1 MTRFRD
7 VTDAVDGDDGASDD
21 DDDDAFDHVGHNGIY
36 GAATLARVASYAS
49 WDGASSPLRASLELR
64 PGAGR
69 ASRALL
75 EEEEEENEDAS
86 GGGGGGGGGRGD
98 EELDRA
104 LTGRRG
110 RASTPAFLDAT
121 DPGAA
126 ATLAVARLIA
136 ASGRDALPRGL
147 VRLMSPYQSN
157 FRELKRIGKGGFGS
171 VCAAV
176 GRLDERAVAVKKI
189 HFKSAV
195 PPWAD
200 NDSLEL
206 LHEDLLREARAL
218 ALMDHP
224 CLVRYH
230 GAWIEPR
237 WSKLAGVG
245 GGGGGGG
252 SERKKNGVGGAIVR
266 RDSALS
272 FSSASSSDSETEYD
286 DTTSGSVALA
296 GSESAL
302 TLSPKK
308 TTRED
313 LNRDRSGDDGSGGDR
328 DPAAGDS
335 GDASVVWTP
344 AALAANAFRWPYT
357 LHITMELCP
366 GSTLRDWIRL
376 RPRGDV
382 QPGALNHIFSSVA
395 EALRYVHAHGIIHRD
410 VKPANVLVHR
420 GVSPLEPAV
429 KLMDFGLAVFHE
441 KNASGAGREG
451 GRRGDGDGDGGG
463 SDGGRP
469 DAFTVGVGTATYVAP
484 EQRSGHGRYT
494 TAVDMYSLGVVL
506 VEMITP
512 LGYDATESE
521 RLTVIA
527 EAKASNLREDA
538 VSRFPKHA
546 GLAKELMSIDP
557 KLRPSAAAVLKRWPR
572 INGGGVDRGS
582 GGVGGRARA
591 APARTQSL
599 PEMDLAALAESV
611 ELENQILAEETT
623 ANPNSRRPNGGG
635 GGRSRLGL
643 PDARR
648 LDRLN
653 EGSGGIDVGTA
664 SRDDLAAEVVRLQ
677 ERLLML
683 GDEWR
688 SNVVDPPV
696 VIRENA

>member
-245 GGGGGGG
+245 GGG
-252 SERKKNGVGGAIVR
+252 R
-266 RDSALS
+266 RRRRRRRA
-272 FSSASSSDSETEYD
+272 E
-286 DTTSGSVALA
+286 
-296 GSESAL
+296 
-302 TLSPKK
+302 KK
-308 TTRED
+308 TASAA
-313 LNRDRSGDDGSGGDR
+313 RS
-328 DPAAGDS
+328 
-335 GDASVVWTP
+335 
-344 AALAANAFRWPYT
+344 
-357 LHITMELCP
+357 C
-366 GSTLRDWIRL
+366 
-376 RPRGDV
+376 
-382 QPGALNHIFSSVA
+382 
-395 EALRYVHAHGIIHRD
+395 
-410 VKPANVLVHR
+410 
-420 GVSPLEPAV
+420 
-429 KLMDFGLAVFHE
+429 
-441 KNASGAGREG
+441 
-451 GRRGDGDGDGGG
+451 
-463 SDGGRP
+463 
-469 DAFTVGVGTATYVAP
+469 
-484 EQRSGHGRYT
+484 
-494 TAVDMYSLGVVL
+494 
-506 VEMITP
+506 
-512 LGYDATESE
+512 DATARS
-521 RLTVIA
+521 
-527 EAKASNLREDA
+527 
-538 VSRFPKHA
+538 VSRARRRRTRRRSTTTRRA
-546 GLAKELMSIDP
+546 GAS
-557 KLRPSAAAVLKRWPR
+557 RS
-572 INGGGVDRGS
+572 RG
-582 GGVGGRARA
+582 ARA
-591 APARTQSL
+591 L
-599 PEMDLAALAESV
+599 
-611 ELENQILAEETT
+611 
-623 ANPNSRRPNGGG
+623 
-635 GGRSRLGL
+635 
-643 PDARR
+643 
-648 LDRLN
+648 
-653 EGSGGIDVGTA
+653 
-664 SRDDLAAEVVRLQ
+664 
-677 ERLLML
+677 
-683 GDEWR
+683 
-688 SNVVDPPV
+688 
-696 VIRENA
+696 